1 MLFENPV
8 SVAQQRFSTMNP
20 RQSADKD
27 CKMNGGA
34 MARDEDWP
42 SGLLWGFLLWRVF
55 IVFFFYGFFR
65 ARTDRSEP
73 RRRVAHEASSFASA
87 ICGEGEGRALLAAQ
101 RWAGPWCRRV
111 SEGLALRQQC

>member
-55 IVFFFYGFFR
+55 IVFFFYVFS
-65 ARTDRSEP
+65 ARGLTGLSRVGALLT
-73 RRRVAHEASSFASA
+73 RRRVLPQPSVE
-87 ICGEGEGRALLAAQ
+87 R
-101 RWAGPWCRRV
+101 
-111 SEGLALRQQC
+111 